1 VDIQGVNAQAR
12 RVTADEWA
20 PRALGGALDLV
31 PETIELKVTKLLRE
45 AIIRRELAP
54 TDKLRIH
61 QLSERLGL
69 SATPVANALK
79 RLEVEGYVEIAPRRG
94 FRVVPL
100 SRETLEELV
109 VQRVAVEAFA
119 VRLAIPLVPTA
130 LLRELQH
137 MNTRLD
143 RLAKVSDPPAAGFHE
158 ADQEFHLALYG
169 ASGRRGLTDTIVAL
183 RDRCRAYMHM
193 AASDPEH
200 LVRSQLQ
207 HWRLLACVE
216 ASDVSGGV
224 DVITEHINDTY
235 RVLAPKL

>member
-1 VDIQGVNAQAR
+1 MNLHER
-12 RVTADEWA
+12 RVTVEPVTPLPLD
-20 PRALGGALDLV
+20 GAFDLV

-45 AIIRRELAP
+45 AIIRRELVP
-54 TDKLRIH
+54 SNKLRIH
-61 QLSERLGL
+61 QLSEQLGL

-119 VRLAIPLVPTA
+119 VSLAVPQVSST
-130 LLRELQH
+130 LLRELRD

-143 RLAKVSDPPAAGFHE
+143 QLAQLSDPQEAGFYE
-158 ADQEFHLALYG
+158 ADQEFHIALYE
-169 ASGRRGLTDTIVAL
+169 ASERKGLTDTIISL
-183 RDRCRAYMHM
+183 RDRCRAYMHL
-193 AASDPEH
+193 ASYDPDH
-200 LVRSQLQ
+200 LVKSQLQ
-207 HWRLLACVE
+207 HWHLLARVE
-216 ASDVSGGV
+216 ARDIPGGV

-235 RVLAPKL
+235 RVLASKL

>member
-1 VDIQGVNAQAR
+1 MEPA
-12 RVTADEWA
+12 TSL
-20 PRALGGALDLV
+20 ALEGASDLV

-54 TDKLRIH
+54 SDKLRIH

-119 VRLAIPLVPTA
+119 VKLSIPQVSTA
-130 LLRELQH
+130 LLDKLRD

-143 RLAKVSDPPAAGFHE
+143 QLARLSDPQGAGFFE
-158 ADQEFHLALYG
+158 SDQEFHVALYE
-169 ASGRRGLTDTIVAL
+169 ASERRGLTDTIVTL
-183 RDRCRAYMHM
+183 RDRCRAYMHE
-193 AASDPEH
+193 ASYDPEH

-207 HWRLLACVE
+207 HWHLLTRVE
-216 ASDVSGGV
+216 AKDVDGGV

-235 RVLAPKL
+235 RVVAPQL